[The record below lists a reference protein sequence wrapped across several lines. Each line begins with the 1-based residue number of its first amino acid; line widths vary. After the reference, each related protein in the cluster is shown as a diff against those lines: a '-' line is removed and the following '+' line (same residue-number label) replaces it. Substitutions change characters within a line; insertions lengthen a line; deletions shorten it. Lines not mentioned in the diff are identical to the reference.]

1 MLVSKSMSKNV
12 ITIDVDDSMQEAVKL
27 MKQRDIRMLPVLKK
41 RKLVGVVTDRD
52 LKRASASDATTLD
65 VHELL
70 YLVSKIKV
78 GNIMTKDPIT
88 VPQNFTVEETA
99 VVLLKN
105 KISGAPVVDQNGQLV
120 GTITQTDLF
129 RVLVSFTGVGKGG
142 IQFAFQLEDRPG
154 SIKEVADVIRLY
166 GGRMVS
172 ILTSYEDVPDGYRK
186 VFIRMHSIERVRLQQ
201 LKEELSYKAALIY
214 MEDHR
219 ENIREIFLPA
229 GKFASSRAVHG
240 MVVASN

>member
-1 MLVSKSMSKNV
+1 MLVSNWMSKNV
-12 ITIDVDDSMQEAVKL
+12 ITVDVDDSMHDA
-27 MKQRDIRMLPVLKK
+27 MKRMKEKNIRMLPVLKK
-41 RKLVGVVTDRD
+41 GKLVGVVTDRD
-52 LKRASASDATTLD
+52 IKRASASDATTLD

-78 GNIMTKDPIT
+78 QNIMTKNPIT

-99 VVLLKN
+99 EVLLKH

-129 RVLVSFTGVGKGG
+129 RVLISLTGVSKGG

-154 SIKEVADVIRLY
+154 SIKEVADIIRLY

-172 ILTSYEDVPDGYRK
+172 ILTSYDGVPEGYRK
-186 VFIRMHSIERVRLQQ
+186 VFIRMHSIERAKLQQ

-214 MEDHR
+214 MVDHR
-219 ENIREIFLPA
+219 ENIREIF
-229 GKFASSRAVHG
+229 
-240 MVVASN
+240 

>member
-1 MLVSKSMSKNV
+1 MLVSKWMSKNV

-129 RVLVSFTGVGKGG
+129 RVLVSLTGVGKGG

-214 MEDHR
+214 MVDHR
-219 ENIREIFLPA
+219 ENIREIF
-229 GKFASSRAVHG
+229 
-240 MVVASN
+240 

>member
-1 MLVSKSMSKNV
+1 MLVSKWMSKNV

-88 VPQNFTVEETA
+88 VPQNLTVEETA

-129 RVLVSFTGVGKGG
+129 RVLVSLTGVGKGG

-201 LKEELSYKAALIY
+201 LKEELSYKAALNY
-214 MEDHR
+214 MVDHR
-219 ENIREIFLPA
+219 ENIREIF
-229 GKFASSRAVHG
+229 
-240 MVVASN
+240 

>member
-1 MLVSKSMSKNV
+1 MLVKNWMSKNL
-12 ITIDVDDSMQEAVKL
+12 ITVDVDDSMQDAVKR
-27 MKQRDIRMLPVLKK
+27 MKQNDIRMLPVLKK

-99 VVLLKN
+99 EVLLSH
-105 KISGAPVVDQNGQLV
+105 KISGAPVVDQNGGLV

-129 RVLVSFTGVGKGG
+129 RVLISLTGVGKGG

-154 SIKEVADVIRLY
+154 SIKEVADIIRLY

-172 ILTSYEDVPDGYRK
+172 ILTSYDGVPEGYRK
-186 VFIRMHSIERVRLQQ
+186 VFIRMHSIERTRLQQ

-214 MEDHR
+214 MVDHR
-219 ENIREIFLPA
+219 ENIREIF
-229 GKFASSRAVHG
+229 
-240 MVVASN
+240 

>member
-1 MLVSKSMSKNV
+1 MIVSNWMSKNV
-12 ITIDVDDSMQEAVKL
+12 ITVDVDDSMHDA
-27 MKQRDIRMLPVLKK
+27 MKRMKEKEIRMLPVLKK
-41 RKLVGVVTDRD
+41 GKLVGVVTDRD
-52 LKRASASDATTLD
+52 IKRASASDATTLD

-78 GNIMTKDPIT
+78 GNIMTKDPVT

-99 VVLLKN
+99 EVLLKH
-105 KISGAPVVDQNGQLV
+105 KISGVPVVDQNGQLV

-129 RVLVSFTGVGKGG
+129 RVLVSLTGVGKGG

-172 ILTSYEDVPDGYRK
+172 ILTSYENVPDGYRK
-186 VFIRMHSIERVRLQQ
+186 VFIRMHRIERVRLQQ

-214 MEDHR
+214 MVDHR
-219 ENIREIFLPA
+219 ENIREIF
-229 GKFASSRAVHG
+229 
-240 MVVASN
+240 